1 MASNRVHYAISA
13 LLATVFVL
21 AMVFAVMFNTDFG
34 NVEVREVRIPDGDI
48 SLAGLLYHP
57 DVATADSPQ
66 PAVVLTHGIS
76 SDKQSVCD
84 IAMELARNDFVALA
98 IDLVGHGN
106 SDGHLNNGSD
116 PTLGVLAA
124 VRYLEAQPFAEK
136 SAIGLVGHS
145 LGAGAIRACAVAHGN
160 ITASVFIAGGLG
172 SMVTGPGYGTLNSTF
187 PKNLMI
193 AVGTQDVLFDIKQL
207 QVELASVFGAA
218 QEVVPNRLYGNFT
231 TQTARKLITPQTTH
245 IFEPVTPLVV
255 SETIIWMA
263 NALRNEHL
271 ESSLQQ
277 MSLTYI
283 HREEAVAV
291 SLVAFLGLVFPISHI
306 IVSIQRGSEPQKA
319 KTKYG
324 ILEDWKVFVI
334 WGALGLVLFLPM
346 FFIGFLIPIPP
357 VLFGSS
363 FAWWLLGVAVSG
375 LLVVSFLLPKF
386 SNVKFNLKS
395 AISESFS
402 RTNLIVAVLLFALLY
417 FTEYIT
423 EAIANIDLRVVVPVF
438 NSLMPTTRILMLFA
452 FLPFFLV
459 YFFVDGL
466 YLHEFHAWHTEK
478 TGSKSEAFSIL
489 KVIIIKICPYV
500 GLLAVQYVPMFAL
513 NVRVFPTY
521 VGFLAEFL
529 WGVLPIFTISA
540 AYSCWLYRRTS
551 AVGTGAIF
559 NALLFSWSAAAIFPL

>member
-1 MASNRVHYAISA
+1 MASNRFHYAISVV
-13 LLATVFVL
+13 LVTVFVL
-21 AMVFAVMFNTDFG
+21 AMVSAVMFNTNFG
-34 NVEVREVRIPDGDI
+34 SVEVKEVRIPDGDI
-48 SLAGLLYHP
+48 SLAGLLYRP
-57 DVATADSPQ
+57 DVATADNPQ

-76 SDKQSVCD
+76 SDKQSVSD
-84 IAMELARNDFVALA
+84 IAMELTRNDFVALA

-106 SDGHLNNGSD
+106 SDGHLNNGTD

-124 VRYLEAQPFAEK
+124 VRYVEAQPFVEK
-136 SAIGLVGHS
+136 SAMGLVGHS

-172 SMVTGPGYGTLNSTF
+172 SMVVGPDYGTLNSTF

-218 QEVVPNRLYGNFT
+218 LEVVPNRLYGDFT
-231 TQTARKLITPQTTH
+231 AQTARKLVTPQTTH
-245 IFEPVTPLVV
+245 IFEPVTPLAV
-255 SETIIWMA
+255 SETVTWMA

-271 ESSLQQ
+271 ESSAQQ
-277 MSLTYI
+277 TSLTYI
-283 HREEAVAV
+283 YREVAVAV
-291 SLVAFLGLVFPISHI
+291 SLISFAGLIFPISHI
-306 IVSIQRGSEPQKA
+306 IISVQRGSEPQKA

-324 ILEDWKVFVI
+324 ILEDWKAFVI

-346 FFIGFLIPIPP
+346 FFIGFLIPVPP

-375 LLVVSFLLPKF
+375 LLVASFLLPKF
-386 SNVKFNLKS
+386 SSVKFNLKS

-402 RTNLIVAVLLFALLY
+402 RSSLIVAVLLFALLY
-417 FTEYIT
+417 FVEYVT

-438 NSLMPTTRILMLFA
+438 NNLMPATRIVMLFV

-466 YLHEFHAWHTEK
+466 YLHEFRAWAPEK
-478 TGSKSEAFSIL
+478 TGLRSEALSIL
-489 KVIIIKICPYV
+489 KVIIIKVCPYV
-500 GLLAVQYVPMFAL
+500 ALLAVQYVPMFAL
-513 NVRVFPTY
+513 NIRVFPTY
-521 VGFLAEFL
+521 AGFLAEFL
-529 WGVLPIFTISA
+529 WGVLPIFTIST
-540 AYSCWLYRRTS
+540 AYSWWLYRHTS